1 MTADPPLAVTMGDP
15 AGISGELTVMA
26 WARRSEGVVPAFYAI
41 DDPARLATIAGSMG
55 VSCRIVEIDDPREAT
70 ALFGDALPV
79 LPLSLATDQPPGTPI
94 PENAPCVITSI
105 ERGVADAMNGRAA
118 AVVTNPIN
126 KRALHEGA
134 GFAYPGHTE
143 FLAALGGVQTSV
155 MMLAAPGLRVVPLT
169 VHSALRDIFDSITHD
184 TITTAAR
191 TLHDAMRRDFT
202 LPAPR
207 IAVSGLN
214 PHAGEG
220 GSMGMEEIEII
231 APAIEALREEGIDAS
246 GPWPGDTMFHDD
258 ARAGYDVALCMY
270 HDQALIPL
278 KTLDFHRGVNITLGL
293 PFVRTSPDHG
303 TAYDRAGKGTADPRS
318 FIEALRTAR
327 AMADARTAAGTGA

>member
-1 MTADPPLAVTMGDP
+1 MTAPLAVTMGDP
-15 AGISGELTVMA
+15 AGIGGELTVKA
-26 WARRSEGVVPAFYAI
+26 WHARGDGIAPFYAV
-41 DDPARLATIAGSMG
+41 DDPARLDATAQMLGIPCP
-55 VSCRIVEIDDPREAT
+55 VVEISDSSEAI
-70 ALFGDALPV
+70 ALFADALPV
-79 LPLSLATDQPPGTPI
+79 LSCPLAEPQMPGI
-94 PENAPCVITSI
+94 PNPANAASVIQSI
-105 ERGVADAMNGRAA
+105 QNAVADAKAGDAA

-134 GFAYPGHTE
+134 DFPYPGHTE
-143 FLAALGGVQTSV
+143 FLGALGGVETSV

-169 VHSALRDIFDSITHD
+169 IHVALREVFDLLTHAHLCE
-184 TITTAAR
+184 TAR
-191 TLHDAMRRDFT
+191 IIDKAMRRDFGI
-202 LPAPR
+202 ASPR

-220 GSMGMEEIEII
+220 GSMGREEIEII
-231 APAIEALREEGIDAS
+231 APAIAALQAEGVAAS
-246 GPWPGDTMFHDD
+246 GPWPADTMFHDE

-278 KTLDFHRGVNITLGL
+278 KTMDFHGGVNVTLGL

-318 FIEALRTAR
+318 FIEALRVAR
-327 AMADARTAAGTGA
+327 AMADARAVGA

>member
-1 MTADPPLAVTMGDP
+1 MGDP
-15 AGISGELTVMA
+15 AGIGGELTVMA
-26 WARRSEGVVPAFYAI
+26 RARRAQGLPPFYAL
-41 DDPARLATIAGSMG
+41 DDPARLSVIAQTLAP
-55 VSCRIVEIDDPREAT
+55 SCPVIEIDDPSEAC
-70 ALFGDALPV
+70 AAFDHGLPVMALP
-79 LPLSLATDQPPGTPI
+79 LAAPQPPGQPVAA
-94 PENAPCVITSI
+94 NARAVIASI
-105 ERGVADAMNGRAA
+105 ERAVADARAGRAA

-134 GFAYPGHTE
+134 DFAYPGHTE
-143 FLAALGGVQTSV
+143 FLAVLGGVDTSV

-169 VHSALRDIFDSITHD
+169 VHVALRDVIAGITRESILA
-184 TITTAAR
+184 TAR
-191 TLHDAMRRDFT
+191 ILHEAMRRDFA
-202 LPAPR
+202 LPSPR

-220 GSMGMEEIEII
+220 GSMGREEIEII
-231 APAIEALREEGIDAS
+231 APALAALRAEGIDAS

-318 FIEALRTAR
+318 FIEALRAAR
-327 AMADARTAAGTGA
+327 AMADARAAT

>member
-1 MTADPPLAVTMGDP
+1 MGDP
-15 AGISGELTVMA
+15 AGIGGELTVMA
-26 WARRSEGVVPAFYAI
+26 RARRAQGLPPFYAL
-41 DDPARLATIAGSMG
+41 DDPARLSVIAQTLAP
-55 VSCRIVEIDDPREAT
+55 SCPVIEIDDPSEAC
-70 ALFGDALPV
+70 AAFDHGLPVMALP
-79 LPLSLATDQPPGTPI
+79 LAAPQPPGQPVAA
-94 PENAPCVITSI
+94 NARAVIASI
-105 ERGVADAMNGRAA
+105 ERAVADARAGRAA

-134 GFAYPGHTE
+134 DFAYPGHTE
-143 FLAALGGVQTSV
+143 FLAVLGGVDTSV

-169 VHSALRDIFDSITHD
+169 VHVALRDVVAGITRESILA
-184 TITTAAR
+184 TAR
-191 TLHDAMRRDFT
+191 ILHEAMRRDFA
-202 LPAPR
+202 LPSPR

-220 GSMGMEEIEII
+220 GSMGREEIEII
-231 APAIEALREEGIDAS
+231 APALAALRAEGIDAS

-318 FIEALRTAR
+318 FIEALRAAR
-327 AMADARTAAGTGA
+327 AMADARAAT

>member
-1 MTADPPLAVTMGDP
+1 MTAPDTPLAVTMGDP
-15 AGISGELTVMA
+15 GGIGGELTIMA
-26 WARRSEGVVPAFYAI
+26 WKRRQEDTLPPFYTL
-41 DDPARLATIAGSMG
+41 DDPARLAAMG
-55 VSCRIVEIDDPREAT
+55 GDMPVIEIDDPAQ
-70 ALFGDALPV
+70 AIAAFDAGLPV
-79 LPLSLATDQPPGTPI
+79 LPLPLAAAQPPGEPVAA
-94 PENAPCVITSI
+94 NAGTVIASI
-105 ERGVADAMNGRAA
+105 ERAVEHVRAGKA
-118 AVVTNPIN
+118 AGVVTNPIN
-126 KRALHEGA
+126 KRALYEGA

-143 FLAALGGVQTSV
+143 FLAALGGVDRSV

-169 VHSALRDIFDSITHD
+169 VHVALRDVIAGITQSSITH
-184 TITTAAR
+184 TAR
-191 TLHDAMRRDFT
+191 ILNDALRRDFA
-202 LPAPR
+202 LPSPR
-207 IAVSGLN
+207 IAIAGLN

-220 GSMGMEEIEII
+220 GSMGREEIEII
-231 APAIEALREEGIDAS
+231 APAIDTLRGEGIDAS

-258 ARAGYDVALCMY
+258 ARPGYDVALCMY

-327 AMADARTAAGTGA
+327 AMADARSAAS

>member
-1 MTADPPLAVTMGDP
+1 MGDP
-15 AGISGELTVMA
+15 AGIGGELTIMA
-26 WARRSEGVVPAFYAI
+26 WARRDEGVVPPFYAI
-41 DDPARLATIAGSMG
+41 DDPARLAAIASEMSQ
-55 VSCRIVEIDDPREAT
+55 SCPIVEIYDPREST
-70 ALFGDALPV
+70 AAFGDSLPV
-79 LPLSLATDQPPGTPI
+79 LPLPLAAAQSPGKPV
-94 PENAPCVITSI
+94 PANAACVIASI
-105 ERGVADAMNGRAA
+105 ERAVADASTGRAA

-134 GFAYPGHTE
+134 NFAYPGHTE
-143 FLAALGGVQTSV
+143 FLAALGGVPTSV

-169 VHSALRDIFDSITHD
+169 VHTALRDIFDDITHD
-184 TITTAAR
+184 TITATAR
-191 TLHDAMRRDFT
+191 ILHDAMRRDFA
-202 LPAPR
+202 LPSPR

-231 APAIEALREEGIDAS
+231 APAIEALRVEGIDAT
-246 GPWPGDTMFHDD
+246 GPWPGDTMFHED
-258 ARAGYDVALCMY
+258 ARAAYDVALCMY

-303 TAYDRAGKGTADPRS
+303 TAYDRAGEGTADPRS

-327 AMADARTAAGTGA
+327 AMADARAAA

>member
-1 MTADPPLAVTMGDP
+1 MGDP
-15 AGISGELTVMA
+15 AGIGGELTVMA
-26 WARRSEGVVPAFYAI
+26 RARRAQGLPPFYAL
-41 DDPARLATIAGSMG
+41 DDPARLSVIAQTLAP
-55 VSCRIVEIDDPREAT
+55 SCPVIEIDDPSEAC
-70 ALFGDALPV
+70 AAFDHGLPV
-79 LPLSLATDQPPGTPI
+79 MPLPLAAPQPPGQPVAA
-94 PENAPCVITSI
+94 NARAVIASI
-105 ERGVADAMNGRAA
+105 ERAVADARAGRAA

-134 GFAYPGHTE
+134 DFAYPGHTE
-143 FLAALGGVQTSV
+143 FLAVLGGVDTSV

-169 VHSALRDIFDSITHD
+169 VHVALRDVIAGITRESILA
-184 TITTAAR
+184 TAR
-191 TLHDAMRRDFT
+191 ILHEAMRRDFA
-202 LPAPR
+202 LPSPR

-220 GSMGMEEIEII
+220 GSMGREEIEII
-231 APAIEALREEGIDAS
+231 APALAALRAEGIDAS

-318 FIEALRTAR
+318 FIEALRAAR
-327 AMADARTAAGTGA
+327 AMADARAAT